1 MVETMRD
8 EITNSMKVAL
18 KAGDKVALSTIR
30 LIAAALKDRDI
41 TARGKGISEGISDDE
56 ILMMLQTMIKQRRE
70 SSAMYREAGRSE
82 LAETEEQEIKII
94 EEFLPEQLSKEA
106 IQNAIETA
114 ISETKATSVKDM
126 GRVMGYLKQEYM
138 GKMDFSLISVQVKE
152 ALMSL
157 SNDGKW

>member
-1 MVETMRD
+1 MAETMRD
-8 EITNSMKVAL
+8 QISNSMKDAL

-41 TARGKGISEGISDDE
+41 TARGNGISEGISDDE

-70 SSAMYREAGRSE
+70 SSAMFREAGRGE

-94 EEFLPEQLSKEA
+94 EEFLPEQLGEEA

-114 ISETKATSVKDM
+114 MSETNAISVKDM
-126 GRVMGYLKQEYM
+126 GKVMGYLKHEYM
-138 GKMDFSLISVQVKE
+138 GKMDFSQISVQVKD
-152 ALMSL
+152 ALMRL
-157 SNDGKW
+157 SDNG